1 MPFFDKASDFTITE
15 STMNDV
21 AGDYRMNKTTNSTT
35 ATNSN
40 NTTTETVTDSYN
52 DSSKIVPSGG
62 FATSLARMRDTNVE

>member
-15 STMNDV
+15 STMNDI
-21 AGDYRMNKTTNSTT
+21 AGDYRMNKTTNNTT

-52 DSSKIVPSGG
+52 DSSQIVPSGVG
-62 FATSLARMRDTNVE
+62 RRDRGQCF